1 MIKESPG
8 VVRIL
13 TMALFALS
21 CFGLLLFLWLTFGG
35 PVPLKPKGYR
45 FDASFQEGSQ
55 LAEEADVRI
64 SGVNVGK
71 VKTVT
76 PNRRTG
82 RADATI
88 ELDGKFAP
96 LPSDSRAIL
105 RQKTLLG
112 ETYVELSPGSERRPK
127 IPEGG
132 RLANARVSPTVELD
146 EIFRAFDPDTKRAF
160 QEWMQS
166 TARATDGRDR
176 DISQAIGNLS
186 GFSKD
191 TTTLLQALDRQSQ
204 DVQTLTRNTGRTFA
218 ALSARQG
225 SLSGLVRD
233 GNRLFRLTAQQD
245 RELQETFV
253 ALPTFQREAERTVR
267 RLATFADDTR
277 PLIRQLRPVAR
288 ELTPTTQDLAALSPD
303 LRALF
308 RDIDPLVDAS
318 RRGLPAV
325 RRTVAL
331 ARPAL
336 RELEP
341 TLRELNPIAEFLGL
355 YQRETISFFANVAAA
370 TNASA
375 AGAGGK
381 QFKYLRT
388 ANPLG
393 LENLA
398 FFPNR
403 LPTNRNNAY
412 ALPGAYDRLS
422 QGIEQYETRQCRAGS
437 SGGLVPL
444 IANSVQDTPLL
455 GPLLAQ
461 LPAAFPDNGLGTL
474 QEALGAATNVPCRQ
488 QGQFDINGK
497 RSQFPQV
504 SADEASSARRRAKRS
519 R

>member
-8 VVRIL
+8 AIRIV

-35 PVPLKPKGYR
+35 PVPLKPQGYR
-45 FDASFQEGSQ
+45 FDASFTEGSQ

-71 VKTVT
+71 VKLVT

-88 ELDGKFAP
+88 ELDGKYAP
-96 LPSDSRAIL
+96 LPTDSRAIL

-112 ETYVELSPGSERRPK
+112 ETYVELAPGSERVPK

-132 RLANARVSPTVELD
+132 RLANAQVSPTVELD
-146 EIFRAFDPDTKRAF
+146 EIFRAFDPETKRAF

-166 TARATDGRDR
+166 TALAGDGRER

-186 GFSKD
+186 GFSQD
-191 TTTLLQALDRQSQ
+191 TTTLLQALDRQNE
-204 DVQTLTRNTGRTFA
+204 DVRTLVRNTGRTFE

-225 SLSGLVRD
+225 SLSGLIRD

-267 RLATFADDTR
+267 RLATFSDDTR

-288 ELTPTTQDLAALSPD
+288 ELTPTTEDLAALSPD

-325 RRTVAL
+325 RRTIAL
-331 ARPAL
+331 ARPAI

-341 TLRELNPIAEFLGL
+341 TLREVNPIIEFLSQ
-355 YQRETISFFANVAAA
+355 YQRETVTFFANTSAA

-388 ANPLG
+388 SNPLG

-403 LPTNRNNAY
+403 LPNNRNNAY
-412 ALPGAYDRLS
+412 TLPGAYDRLS
-422 QGIEQYETRQCRAGS
+422 QGIEQYETRHCQAGS
-437 SGGLVPL
+437 TGGLVPL
-444 IANSVQDTPLL
+444 IANSVEATPLL
-455 GPLLAQ
+455 GPLLSE
-461 LPAAFPDNGLGTL
+461 LPEIFPTDGLETL
-474 QEALGAATNVPCRQ
+474 QEAIGAGTNVPCRQ
-488 QGQFDINGK
+488 QGQFDVNGK
-497 RSQFPQV
+497 KSQFPQV
-504 SADEASSARRRAKRS
+504 TAQEASSARTRAKRG